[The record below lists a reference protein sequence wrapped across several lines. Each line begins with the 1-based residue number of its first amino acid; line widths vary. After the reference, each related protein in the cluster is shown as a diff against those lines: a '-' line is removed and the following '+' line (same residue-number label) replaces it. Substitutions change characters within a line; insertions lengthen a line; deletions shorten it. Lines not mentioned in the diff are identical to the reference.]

1 VHCPCEDVSSTGPRS
16 SLEGRSSI
24 ESYWRDANLHAQDDL
39 SRLRDFHAA
48 HFPNQ
53 DPPLL
58 GDVHVSAEEDD
69 GLGYYDDG
77 VKRTLTDAQIQM
89 FRHSEVQRLLQ
100 ERRSRKEASEEEDM
114 RSRTEQKP
122 KEKVAKINK
131 QLHNGR
137 NHSGERLPKQFR
149 FYDEPPA
156 FDTPDT
162 ILVYDDDDRE
172 DEKSMSKPNKFLWPK
187 LG

>member
-1 VHCPCEDVSSTGPRS
+1 MSAQLVPDPLSKVG
-16 SLEGRSSI
+16 LA
-24 ESYWRDANLHAQDDL
+24 ESYWQDANLCVQDDL

-53 DPPLL
+53 DPPPL
-58 GDVHVSAEEDD
+58 GDVHISAEEDD

-100 ERRSRKEASEEEDM
+100 DRRSRAEASGEEDM

-122 KEKVAKINK
+122 KETAAKIHK

-137 NHSGERLPKQFR
+137 NDSGKRPPKQFR

-156 FDTPDT
+156 FGTSDT
-162 ILVYDDDDRE
+162 ILAYDDEGRE
-172 DEKSMSKPNKFLWPK
+172 DEKSMSKPN
-187 LG
+187 